1 MPHRTSA
8 DNDVMVA
15 DILERSKLM
24 EKLLQHYVRG
34 ISLDAE
40 SLRSMAA
47 ALPNGDSAN
56 PSDMEDI
63 SYTEIK
69 ANEDSLNDTEDL
81 TLDENFTVKPLAHNT
96 TRWSTFVVCCSRAKA
111 NTQIIP
117 ESSHT
122 GTSRCALNNG

>member
-8 DNDVMVA
+8 DDAMVA

-56 PSDMEDI
+56 PSDIEEI
-63 SYTEIK
+63 SYTEIQ

-96 TRWSTFVVCCSRAKA
+96 TRWSTFVVYCSRAKA
-111 NTQIIP
+111 NPQIIL

-122 GTSRCALNNG
+122 GTFRCALNNG

>member
-1 MPHRTSA
+1 MPNRTSA
-8 DNDVMVA
+8 DDVMVA

-24 EKLLQHYVRG
+24 EKVLQHYVRG

-56 PSDMEDI
+56 PSDIEEI
-63 SYTEIK
+63 SYAETQ
-69 ANEDSLNDTEDL
+69 ADEDSLNDTEEL

-96 TRWSTFVVCCSRAKA
+96 TR
-111 NTQIIP
+111 
-117 ESSHT
+117 
-122 GTSRCALNNG
+122 